1 MKRFLLFLAALVLA
15 FVLQA
20 QLAETRTTLHFAVD
34 DHRLDERALAEID
47 RFLATTDIREE
58 HEFTLLGHTDADG
71 HLGYN
76 EVLARARARSVRE
89 RLISLGVDPARISTR
104 AFGERDPIATNTTD
118 EDKQLNRR
126 VELVF
131 SHQLLGG
138 LDDLNA
144 RIASPRVST
153 HRIDPTKENWLRGQ
167 QGVVVRLAA
176 NSLVDAAGKSVGSKA
191 TVTLTEAVALNDMIA
206 EGLSTR
212 SDGKILETGGMLRVD
227 AVDASGSTLALST
240 GSTMLVS
247 LPAAMRQTGMT
258 LFTSSDGGDWDNT
271 GTEPLDLRNRDLPK
285 RPQCVWPEYL
295 IAVYKADLS
304 GKPALPSE
312 PARPREPAPPRR
324 ESYTSNVAWYQALS
338 KNKIAADDEQRY
350 QAAMTVYAD
359 RVVKYEQKMEQ
370 YQADCKTW
378 PERYAKYKRDHMEWV
393 NDTLCA
399 REDFYKKARPEAEER
414 YQQRLASFKAE
425 CERREA
431 EWRPLY
437 EARMAEIGREL
448 DSLGLSGARDLGTYV
463 FAASQLGWINCDR
476 FYEVPASQKYDLI
489 VHDADTTQKNVYL
502 VYTGINSMMR
512 LQKRS
517 DGSYAQDGVPR
528 NQPATVVAYKVENGK
543 AYLCKQA
550 VDPRKRMD
558 LNFKPASVAEI
569 RDAIQGLRKS

>member
-34 DHRLDERALAEID
+34 DHRLDERALAEIE
-47 RFLATTDIREE
+47 RFLATTDRSEE

-118 EDKQLNRR
+118 EDKQRNRR

-131 SHQLLGG
+131 SHQVLGG

-144 RIASPRVST
+144 RIASPHVST
-153 HRIDPTKENWLRGQ
+153 HTIDPTKENWLRGQ

-176 NSLVDAAGKSVGSKA
+176 NSLVDAAGKPVGGNA

-227 AVDASGSTLALST
+227 AVDASGSTLALSA

-258 LFTSSDGGDWDNT
+258 LFTSNDGGDWDNT
-271 GTEPLDLRNRDLPK
+271 GTEPLDLRNRDLPATAAV
-285 RPQCVWPEYL
+285 RVARVL

-304 GKPALPSE
+304 GKPALPVE

-338 KNKIAADDEQRY
+338 KNKIAADDEKRY

-359 RVVKYEQKMEQ
+359 RLAKYEQKMEQ
-370 YQADCKTW
+370 YHADCKTW
-378 PERYAKYKRDHMEWV
+378 PERYARYKRDHMEWV

-414 YQQRLASFKAE
+414 YQQRLASYKAE

-476 FYEVPASQKYDLI
+476 FYEVPASQKYELV

-502 VYTGINSMMR
+502 VYTGMNSMMR

-517 DGSYAQDGVPR
+517 DGSYAQPGVPR

-543 AYLCKQA
+543 AFLCKQA

-558 LNFKPASVAEI
+558 LDFKPASVAEI